1 MGVELSSSYV
11 VRHLPKLGLLAWVS
25 FAAMVFALWMAF
37 IYCPDEVVMGPVQ
50 RIFYF
55 HVGAAINTYIFVF
68 FLLCG
73 GALYLV
79 TGDERWDYLAEPA
92 AWVGFAYATAV
103 LASGMIWGHSAWNTW
118 WSWEPRLVS
127 FLVLWLLLGV
137 YFLVRRAGG
146 DTARI
151 YSTSAVIGILAA
163 INIPI
168 VIFSIRVLA
177 AAEQLH
183 PQVIAR
189 SGLSDPRYSQ
199 GLLAAWLAL
208 FLFALLLMCLRAADR
223 INRREL
229 GLKFS
234 SLK

>member
-1 MGVELSSSYV
+1 MTVQLSSKFV
-11 VRHLPKLGLLAWVS
+11 VSHAGKLSLLAWASFVS
-25 FAAMVFALWMAF
+25 VVFALWMAF

-50 RIFYF
+50 RVFYF
-55 HVGAAINTYIFVF
+55 HVAAAINTYIFVF

-92 AWVGFAYATAV
+92 AWVGLFLAAIV
-103 LASGMIWGHSAWNTW
+103 LATGMIWGHSAWNTW

-127 FLVLWLLLGV
+127 FLVLWMLLGV

-146 DTARI
+146 DSARV
-151 YSTSAVIGILAA
+151 YSTSAIVGILAA

-199 GLLAAWLAL
+199 GLLAAWFGI
-208 FLFALLLMCLRAADR
+208 FLFSLLLMGVRAADR
-223 INRREL
+223 INKREL
-229 GLKFS
+229 ALRIKN
-234 SLK
+234 

>member
-1 MGVELSSSYV
+1 
-11 VRHLPKLGLLAWVS
+11 
-25 FAAMVFALWMAF
+25 
-37 IYCPDEVVMGPVQ
+37 MGPVQ

-73 GALYLV
+73 SALYLV

-92 AWVGFAYATAV
+92 AWISLCLATIV
-103 LASGMIWGHSAWNTW
+103 LATGMIWGHSAWNTW

-137 YFLVRRAGG
+137 YFLVRRTGG
-146 DTARI
+146 DRARI
-151 YSTSAVIGILAA
+151 YSVSAVVGILAA

-177 AAEQLH
+177 AADQLH

-189 SGLSDPRYSQ
+189 SGLADPRYSQ
-199 GLLAAWLAL
+199 GLLAAWFAL
-208 FLFALLLMCLRAADR
+208 FLFSTLLMCIRAAGR
-223 INRREL
+223 INQREI
-229 GLKFS
+229 
-234 SLK
+234 SLIFRN